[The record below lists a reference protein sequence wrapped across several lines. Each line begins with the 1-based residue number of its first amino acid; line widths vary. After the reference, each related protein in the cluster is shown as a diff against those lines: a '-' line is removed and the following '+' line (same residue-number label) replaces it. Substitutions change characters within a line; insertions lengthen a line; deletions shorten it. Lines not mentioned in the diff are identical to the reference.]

1 MYLCGEQMKLS
12 SGVSILISLCLV
24 SNAIFDTWLMGVIAS
39 NEKCLHLFI
48 LLFIWNYAQ
57 PDCQKGSPPNTLWC
71 VILFASEIL
80 ICIFSIIWIYIHT
93 SPNTNVHCDFVLGL
107 EWAEWLMTYWEVLIR
122 FAYSIMIPCKI
133 WAFTFPLHTVAMMLI
148 RFETIGDTNFWCDVD
163 YWLFLGLSVFE
174 EYNAQVFLSTYYV
187 FGDACKQKMLSNV
200 Q

>member
-1 MYLCGEQMKLS
+1 MKNVYIFLYYYSFETMLS
-12 SGVSILISLCLV
+12 LIAKKVAHQIRCDALYFLPQKFWSVFFPL
-24 SNAIFDTWLMGVIAS
+24 SEYI
-39 NEKCLHLFI
+39 FI
-48 LLFIWNYAQ
+48 LLQIQ
-57 PDCQKGSPPNTLWC
+57 MSI
-71 VILFASEIL
+71 VILFWDWSEQ
-80 ICIFSIIWIYIHT
+80 SD
-93 SPNTNVHCDFVLGL
+93 S
-107 EWAEWLMTYWEVLIR
+107 WLR

-187 FGDACKQKMLSNV
+187 VGDACKQKMLSNV